1 MKNID
6 SNNSLRTKL
15 KHSRV
20 KLVPFV
26 LAASM
31 LSGCGAKVEV
41 MKSSPNKL
49 MSAILENV
57 EDELNRQKTLDY
69 YFSEWGYECKNMGD
83 NFYRIVKDN
92 NTDIIYCGSLDEFR
106 EYATVK
112 EPTYDDIREAIVSN
126 ATISGDYEKWLLEGV
141 NNLENSGINFDLV
154 VLYQNFKEISLV
166 EISSEEMM
174 KEHGHLGAE
183 FDIRGRRIFI
193 DPANVSPYVICHEA
207 LGHGISD
214 IQTSFD
220 GKTIFYMPDFLTIY
234 VDTETGKCSFN
245 YLGFSLEEGKAD
257 LIADIATKTTNFGT
271 YEMEAEQLRI
281 ITEMCGLSISDYIS
295 YGTTLLVDKM
305 RECDVDK
312 PFDYIKSVDDLLTS
326 VRNREFEIEDRCRMR
341 YNMKEFF
348 KDYADDK
355 ITAGWD
361 VEEIK
366 KQIKIVFENSKYKSV
381 EAGQLFIF
389 DSVFMDDLEEEI
401 LNLVDDLE
409 NEKTLIKK
417 IELD

>member
-1 MKNID
+1 
-6 SNNSLRTKL
+6 
-15 KHSRV
+15 
-20 KLVPFV
+20 
-26 LAASM
+26 
-31 LSGCGAKVEV
+31 
-41 MKSSPNKL
+41 
-49 MSAILENV
+49 
-57 EDELNRQKTLDY
+57 
-69 YFSEWGYECKNMGD
+69 
-83 NFYRIVKDN
+83 
-92 NTDIIYCGSLDEFR
+92 
-106 EYATVK
+106 
-112 EPTYDDIREAIVSN
+112 
-126 ATISGDYEKWLLEGV
+126 
-141 NNLENSGINFDLV
+141 
-154 VLYQNFKEISLV
+154 
-166 EISSEEMM
+166 M